1 MKKKILSA
9 LLAVCLL
16 IGCLPLG
23 AAAEAAGAPDL
34 ENSFAQRKS
43 DFLEQC
49 ELRAN
54 DAPMLSAARTNRAA

>member
-34 ENSFAQRKS
+34 ENSFAQRS
-43 DFLEQC
+43 LTF
-49 ELRAN
+49 
-54 DAPMLSAARTNRAA
+54 